1 MIRDYAKVSCNN
13 ISKEAN
19 YKTEK
24 TRGCLYSD
32 ILKLCLRH

>member
-19 YKTEK
+19 YKTDK
-24 TRGCLYSD
+24 
-32 ILKLCLRH
+32 KLGAVFIWTFLNSA